1 MRLITKN
8 EMIKEAFL
16 DELKREKIK
25 FSVKERLGYEAFVGY
40 MIEGTLEEIGNTI
53 NSIQSDEKEVIHQGF
68 WDLRSRLITLLNIL
82 KMGKT

>member
-25 FSVKERLGYEAFVGY
+25 FSVKERLGYE
-40 MIEGTLEEIGNTI
+40 
-53 NSIQSDEKEVIHQGF
+53 GF
-68 WDLRSRLITLLNIL
+68 SLRGS
-82 KMGKT
+82 